1 MTLQIKKRLLGV
13 EEYHRMIEADILS
26 EDDRV
31 ELINGEI
38 IEMSPIKSFHA
49 SHVMRINHFLSNI
62 VGEEVIVNVQN
73 PILIPDYSEPE
84 PDIALLKWDDDFYY
98 EKHPQPEDV
107 ILLIEVADSSLEY
120 DQNIKLPLYANAQIP
135 ECWIVNLREKQIEMH
150 QYPENGIYKQRV
162 IVQAQD
168 EITIGSLELSFPAQK
183 LFR

>member
-1 MTLQIKKRLLGV
+1 MTLQIKKRLLEV
-13 EEYHRMIEADILS
+13 KEYHRMIDANILS

-31 ELINGEI
+31 ELIHGEI

-62 VGEEVIVNVQN
+62 VDEEVIVNVQN

-98 EKHPQPEDV
+98 EKHPQPADV

-120 DQNIKLPLYANAQIP
+120 DQNIKLPLYATAQIP
-135 ECWIVNLREKQIEMH
+135 ECWIINLREKQIEVYQH
-150 QYPENGIYKQRV
+150 PKNGLYKQRN

-168 EITIGSLELSFPAQK
+168 EIEITSLSLTFPAQK
-183 LFR
+183 LLK